1 MAPIQIWVFPVE
13 PYPGESISH
22 FLGRFSRENHA
33 SLNQIGSRTG
43 IGAALG
49 RWEKF
54 RFNPPPT
61 EQQLAALAK
70 LVRLEPEQVRQMLPI
85 ETIQIRVIRLCAACY
100 VEEPCHKMEW
110 QHKFA
115 DRCNRHQLRLLL
127 ECPNCK
133 TKFSI
138 PSQWAKGACK
148 RCLMPYEGMVD
159 HQKRAKQTQDS
170 CRGNSDG

>member
-1 MAPIQIWVFPVE
+1 MSLTPIPPWVFSID

-22 FLGRFSRENHA
+22 FLGRFSRENYA
-33 SLNQIGSRTG
+33 SLSHIGSKAG
-43 IGAALG
+43 IGAVLG

-61 EQQLAALAK
+61 GQQLASLAR
-70 LVRLEPEQVRQMLPI
+70 LVRLKPEQVQQMLPE

-100 VEEPCHKMEW
+100 VEEPCHKMKW

-115 DRCNRHQLRLLL
+115 DRCNHHQLRLLL

-133 TKFSI
+133 AKFPI

-148 RCLMPYEGMVD
+148 RCLMTFSSMVSL
-159 HQKRAKQTQDS
+159 QKKT
-170 CRGNSDG
+170 